1 MKAPA
6 AVLVCAKEM
15 AHEEEEE
22 EDDGQSDLVLR

>member
-22 EDDGQSDLVLR
+22 DDGQSDLVLR